1 LWSHAYFS
9 TWHNKADMM
18 KIPRALV
25 DRFIDSLCYAA

>member
-9 TWHNKADMM
+9 TSHDETDMV
-18 KIPRALV
+18 KIPRPLL